1 MPSNYRYPGK
11 AEFEGTVKQGD
22 MSDVNAGILYREKK
36 ESDLLGST
44 DANFSQSIKTS
55 KMNMKNDEAAIF
67 KMADDNSLYG
77 QTCGNVCTMSIEDFE
92 DDEPQII
99 ELDPEELPGL
109 IGHINNKFEDAETG
123 RLSDEQRWLLAYKNY
138 RGINDGTTAYNSTE
152 KSKVFLK
159 ITKVKVL
166 AAFGQISD
174 ILFANNRF
182 PLTVLPTEVPFG
194 IAEFAHVPT
203 MEEENFLKNMPK
215 EMLNKPLSKL
225 NTTDQ
230 SDKDFLA
237 GLKDKY
243 GKSSLVEGESI
254 LGTPQIDLAME
265 AARNMEKTIHDQLT
279 DTNAM
284 NVLRHSIFE
293 CCLLGTG
300 IVKGPF
306 NYNKNVPN
314 WKIENGEKTFIP
326 TERIVPRIE
335 AVSCWDF
342 YPDPSAVSMDD
353 SDFIIQRH
361 RFTRQ
366 QLRNLKNRPFFDE
379 DAIND
384 CLSSGPNYT
393 EKYFESIIRT
403 EDNIDSHDEKRYEIL
418 EYWGTVDAEF
428 AREVGLS
435 VPEDVGHMDSVQINA
450 WICGP
455 DVLRCVLNPFIP
467 ARLPYQTFPYEINPY
482 QLFGIGVAENMQ
494 DSQLLINGH
503 MRMAIDNLALAG
515 NLVFDVDE
523 TQLVPG
529 QNMEIFPG
537 KIFRRQSGQ
546 SGTAVNGI
554 KFPNTATENLQ
565 MYQTARQLADEQ
577 TGIPSI
583 VHGQTGVT
591 GTGRTA
597 AGLSMIM
604 GSAGLS
610 IKTVIKNIDESLLK
624 PLGEAFFQWNMQF
637 NDKEAKI
644 RGDLEIKPK
653 GVASVMQKEVRTQR
667 LTTLLQTIAN
677 PMLAPFI
684 KIPNLI
690 KELAISQDIDPD
702 QLVNDANEA
711 AVFADI
717 LKGLTN
723 EPQDGQAPPPPGQQ
737 PPNVGGNAGPP
748 VGANP
753 MDQSS
758 VGGGNVGVGNAPV
771 AGEGG
776 FTGNAQ

>member
-1 MPSNYRYPGK
+1 
-11 AEFEGTVKQGD
+11 
-22 MSDVNAGILYREKK
+22 
-36 ESDLLGST
+36 
-44 DANFSQSIKTS
+44 
-55 KMNMKNDEAAIF
+55 
-67 KMADDNSLYG
+67 
-77 QTCGNVCTMSIEDFE
+77 MSINDFE
-92 DDEPQII
+92 ENEPQII
-99 ELDPEELPGL
+99 ELDTEALPGL
-109 IGHINNKFEDAETG
+109 IGYVHDKFQEAETG
-123 RLSDEQRWLLAYKNY
+123 RLPDESRWLLAYKNY
-138 RGINDGTTAYNSTE
+138 RGITDGSTTYASTE

-182 PLTVLPTEVPFG
+182 PLTVSPTDVPFG
-194 IAEFAHVPT
+194 IAEFAHIPT
-203 MEEENFLKNMPK
+203 MEEDAFLKNMPDQ
-215 EMLNKPLSKL
+215 MLNTPLSQL
-225 NTTDQ
+225 NTTGQ
-230 SDKDFLA
+230 PDKEFLA
-237 GLKDKY
+237 GLKEKY
-243 GKSSLVEGESI
+243 SASSLVEGPAI

-284 NVLRHSIFE
+284 NVLRHAIFE

-306 NYNKNVPN
+306 NYNKTIPN
-314 WKIENGEKTFIP
+314 WKIENEQKVFSP

-342 YPDPSAVSMDD
+342 YPDPTAVSTEDAEY
-353 SDFIIQRH
+353 IIQRH
-361 RFTRQ
+361 RFNRQ
-366 QLRNLKNRPFFDE
+366 QLRNLKNRPFFSE
-379 DAIND
+379 DTINN
-384 CLSSGPNYT
+384 CLATGPNYD
-393 EKYFESIIRT
+393 EKYYENVIHAEDTES
-403 EDNIDSHDEKRYEIL
+403 EYSEQRYEVL
-418 EYWGTVDAEF
+418 EYWGTVDAAF
-428 AREVGLS
+428 AREVGLP
-435 VPEDVGHMDSVQINA
+435 VPENVGHMDSVQINT
-450 WICGP
+450 WVCGTEII
-455 DVLRCVLNPFIP
+455 RCVLNPFIP
-467 ARLPYQTFPYEINPY
+467 ARLPYHAFPYEINPY
-482 QLFGIGVAENMQ
+482 QLLGIGVGENMQ

-529 QNMEIFPG
+529 QNMEVFPG

-546 SGTAVNGI
+546 SGAAINGI
-554 KFPNTATENLQ
+554 KFPNTSPDNLQ

-610 IKTVIKNIDESLLK
+610 IKTVIKNIDDSLLK

-637 NDKEAKI
+637 NDNEAEI

-653 GVASVMQKEVRTQR
+653 GIASVMQKEVRTQR
-667 LTTLLQTIAN
+667 LTTLLQTVAN

-684 KIPNLI
+684 KIPNLV
-690 KELAISQDIDPD
+690 KELAISQDIDPE

-717 LKGLTN
+717 LKGLMN
-723 EPQDGQAPPPPGQQ
+723 ESPNGQNTPPSSQQ
-737 PPNVGGNAGPP
+737 PPDMGADGEVP

-753 MDQSS
+753 MDQSG
-758 VGGGNVGVGNAPV
+758 VGGGNIGVGSAPV
-771 AGEGG
+771 AGEDG
-776 FTGNAQ
+776 FTGNPPQPS